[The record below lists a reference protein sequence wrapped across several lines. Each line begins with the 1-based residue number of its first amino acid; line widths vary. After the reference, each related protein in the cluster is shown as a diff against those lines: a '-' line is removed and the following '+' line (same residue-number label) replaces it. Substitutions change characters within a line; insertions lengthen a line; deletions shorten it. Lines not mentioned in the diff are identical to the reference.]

1 MLAVER
7 GPVNFMGRRL
17 ALLLLSGVLVTVS
30 LVSLY
35 VQGLNFGLDFNGGV
49 ALQLEVPGAA
59 SRQSPL
65 ESIRARL
72 EALGY
77 RDASVV
83 AFGSDTDV
91 MVRIGNNDDP
101 LLGDRLVADLR
112 ARIDPDITL
121 LGMEYVGPSTGEEL
135 RERGGLAMLLA
146 LGLVALYIT
155 FRFQAKFAA
164 GALLALVH
172 DVIVTLGC
180 FSLSRWEFNLSVLA
194 AILALIGYSINDTI
208 VVFDRIREVFRK
220 ARTLDTVQVI
230 NTAISSTLDR
240 TLVTS
245 LTTLLVLLA
254 MCFFGGQGLFGFSI
268 ALSIGIAVGTYSSI
282 YIASSLLL
290 TLKVQRLD
298 LFPLPERS
306 TGGDAQP

>member
-1 MLAVER
+1 MMLAVER

-101 LLGDRLVADLR
+101 LLGDRLVTDLR
-112 ARIDPDITL
+112 AHIDPDITL

-220 ARTLDTVQVI
+220 SRALDTVQVI
-230 NTAISSTLDR
+230 NTAISST
-240 TLVTS
+240 
-245 LTTLLVLLA
+245 
-254 MCFFGGQGLFGFSI
+254 
-268 ALSIGIAVGTYSSI
+268 
-282 YIASSLLL
+282 
-290 TLKVQRLD
+290 
-298 LFPLPERS
+298 
-306 TGGDAQP
+306 